1 MTFYYEGKKL
11 CCKINA
17 AEVRA
22 AKEEIYK
29 HRHFYLDVD
38 AWKDPD
44 LEMSIRDYFANEYE
58 YAHGK
63 FGGYVDKF
71 VCTRHDVADAL
82 EDLLS
87 PLNHD
92 YKEQRGRLA
101 VVRDG
106 RTVEIVW
113 QPY

>member
-11 CCKINA
+11 CCKINTTEIRKA
-17 AEVRA
+17 Q
-22 AKEEIYK
+22 KEIYK
-29 HRHFYLDVD
+29 NRHYYMDVD
-38 AWKDPD
+38 AWRDPD
-44 LEMSIRDYFANEYE
+44 LDRSIRDYFANKYE
-58 YAHGK
+58 DAHRR

-71 VCTRHDVADAL
+71 ICTRHEAADDL
-82 EDLLS
+82 ESLLS

-92 YKEQRGRLA
+92 YKEQHGRIA

-106 RTVEIVW
+106 RAVEIVW